1 MPNLFQNNRPVVK
14 DKSEGGE
21 RERKM
26 NRKERDSEL
35 ETDKDGENKRVI
47 AKKEE

>member
-1 MPNLFQNNRPVVK
+1 VK
-14 DKSEGGE
+14 DESEGGE

-35 ETDKDGENKRVI
+35 ETDKDGEKRVT